1 MPEHDREVKFSSR
14 IVIPVADLV
23 AQYRQDLTG
32 LSITPFGFEELVRQ
46 CTDVFMDWAG
56 DESQLAELP
65 QIHRI
70 EIPELR
76 GDDYQA
82 VYEKVTSATQT
93 FACELFGRLTQAGV
107 FLNKDTYVNVNYAFD
122 RFLGNDIVLFHF
134 PY

>member
-1 MPEHDREVKFSSR
+1 MPEHDREVNFSKR
-14 IVIPVADLV
+14 MVIPVADLIT
-23 AQYRQDLTG
+23 QYRRDLTG
-32 LSITPFGFEELVRQ
+32 LTITPFGFEELVRQ
-46 CTDVFMDWAG
+46 CIDIYMGWEG

-76 GDDYQA
+76 GEDYQA
-82 VYEKVTSATQT
+82 VYEKVTRATQT
-93 FACELFGRLTQAGV
+93 FACELFGRLSQAGV
-107 FLNKDTYVNVNYAFD
+107 FLNRNTFGNINYAFD